1 MSPLRAA
8 RCVSVTSNKATHA
21 VGSRA
26 STCSTR
32 IVSTTGS
39 SATVPG
45 LSSSPPPLFLQTQ
58 TLNPNP
64 EIGLGLA
71 SKHPKPLPLLRTRA
85 QPVVAN
91 LASITCETVTPDSG
105 CAHGYSPLTRSFVV
119 VGGGSPVCKTDI
131 MTGASETRREL
142 GEEQCSAAAMP
153 GEPDWQPPGFGEEL
167 GPAAGMPGGF
177 GLGPARQV
185 LTSLASAGEGV
196 CGRASMRRRL
206 ARGRV
211 VGSCMLRCRV
221 VVASCMVRCWLCS
234 RRRSWSVCHACPAH
248 AFRARC
254 VCGLYVECIRAD
266 DQLEYRVSLNI
277 ECIRA
282 DAVYREHSS

>member
-1 MSPLRAA
+1 MLTNGTLMDRRSLRRRQPPMSPLRAA

-39 SATVPG
+39 SATVAG

-105 CAHGYSPLTRSFVV
+105 CAHGYSPLTSVFR
-119 VGGGSPVCKTDI
+119 GGGGRQSGVQDRHYDGCVGDAQ
-131 MTGASETRREL
+131 GARRGAVL
-142 GEEQCSAAAMP
+142 GCC
-153 GEPDWQPPGFGEEL
+153 D
-167 GPAAGMPGGF
+167 
-177 GLGPARQV
+177 
-185 LTSLASAGEGV
+185 
-196 CGRASMRRRL
+196 
-206 ARGRV
+206 ARG
-211 VGSCMLRCRV
+211 
-221 VVASCMVRCWLCS
+221 A
-234 RRRSWSVCHACPAH
+234 
-248 AFRARC
+248 
-254 VCGLYVECIRAD
+254 GLATAWVW
-266 DQLEYRVSLNI
+266 
-277 ECIRA
+277 
-282 DAVYREHSS
+282 